1 MMENSI
7 LIGLFSF
14 SIHLW
19 LLHSTS
25 FHSLSLFLS
34 LSLSLSLHHTCYLH
48 WQYVGYISHTHIY
61 IHTYIDFF
69 GGQVVCKKLLMK
81 VITVKST

>member
-25 FHSLSLFLS
+25 FHSLSLS
-34 LSLSLSLHHTCYLH
+34 LSLSSPH
-48 WQYVGYISHTHIY
+48 VISIGNILGKFPTRIYIY